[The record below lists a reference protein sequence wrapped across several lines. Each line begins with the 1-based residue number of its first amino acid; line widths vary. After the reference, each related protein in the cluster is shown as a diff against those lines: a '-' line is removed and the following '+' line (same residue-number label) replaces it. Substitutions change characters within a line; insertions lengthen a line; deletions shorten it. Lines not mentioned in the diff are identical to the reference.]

1 MQTLQDRLAVIIAE
15 QGINQSELAKSLTIS
30 PASVSSWFSG
40 KTKPSSQS
48 IDQICSKFGYNP
60 GWLRTGEGEKSEPLT
75 KEEEIAELVGRALN
89 GSSDFKKAVVKM
101 ICSRTDSE
109 LQALEAALRNIY
121 ENL

>member
-15 QGINQSELAKSLTIS
+15 QGINQSELAKALTIS

-60 GWLRTGEGEKSEPLT
+60 DWLRTGEGEKSEPMT

-89 GSSDFKKAVVKM
+89 GSSEFKKAVVKM

>member
-60 GWLRTGEGEKSEPLT
+60 DWLRTGEGEKSEPLT

>member
-60 GWLRTGEGEKSEPLT
+60 DWLRTGEGEKSEPLT

-101 ICSRTDSE
+101 ICSRTDRE
-109 LQALEAALRNIY
+109 LQAL
-121 ENL
+121 

>member
-15 QGINQSELAKSLTIS
+15 QGINQSELAKALTKS

-60 GWLRTGEGEKSEPLT
+60 DWLRTGEGEKSEPMT